1 MDTTTTTRDA
11 MVARLASHR
20 ALGHAPAAE
29 HAWLAEHGTLRTY
42 PAGTLVTAKG
52 AQSRDLLIVLSGHLV
67 IRLDRG
73 AGEHKVFEWRGGDL
87 GGAMPYS
94 RGASPPN
101 DVVADAATEV
111 IAIPLALFPSVIR
124 ECPVSTAA
132 MVHTMI
138 DRARQFTTNDLHD
151 EKLVSLGK
159 LAAGLAH
166 ELNNPASAVM
176 RGAKLLTESLDVSE
190 DAARRLGAAR
200 LSDEQLAMIDELR
213 EMCLKAAPTVT
224 RSTLGRSDREDEL
237 VDWLNDHGADERW
250 AGPLAETGVTT
261 EALDELAHIVEG
273 DVLTA
278 TIAWMS
284 AGCNVRTLAG
294 EIQSAA
300 ERIHQLVGAIKGFTY
315 MDHAQTAEPVDIRQ
329 GIMDTLAVLGG
340 KCRSKNVQ
348 CTLSLADELPLTV
361 GVGAELNQIWMNLI
375 DNALDAVSS
384 EGRIEIRA
392 AQELDRVVVRIA
404 DNGPGIPAELQT
416 RIFEPFFTTKGVGKG
431 TGLGL
436 DIARR
441 MLTRHN
447 GEIALESA
455 PGRTEFQ
462 VRLPIAPG
470 TRRSSTPA
478 SVARQQASL
487 DSCEPRP

>member
-1 MDTTTTTRDA
+1 MDAATSSREA
-11 MVARLASHR
+11 LVARLATHR
-20 ALGHAPAAE
+20 ALGHAPSAE
-29 HAWLAEHGTLRTY
+29 HEWFAEHGTLRTY
-42 PAGTLVTAKG
+42 PVGALVTAKG
-52 AQSRDLLIVLSGHLV
+52 VQSHELLIALSGHLV

-73 AGEHKVFEWRGGDL
+73 AGEHKVFEWRGGDV
-87 GGAMPYS
+87 GGVMPYS

-101 DVVADAATEV
+101 DVIAEEETE
-111 IAIPLALFPSVIR
+111 ILAIPRALFPDVIR
-124 ECPVSTAA
+124 ECPVSTAV

-176 RGAKLLTESLDVSE
+176 RGAKLLTESLDLSE
-190 DAARRLGAAR
+190 GAARRLGAAR

-213 EMCLKAAPTVT
+213 AMCLKAAPTVT

-261 EALDELAHIVEG
+261 EALDELAQIVEG

-294 EIQSAA
+294 EIESAA
-300 ERIHQLVGAIKGFTY
+300 ERIHQLVGSIKGFTY
-315 MDHAQTAEPVDIRQ
+315 MDQAQTAAPVDIRQ

-348 CTLSLADELPLTV
+348 CSLTLADELPLTV
-361 GVGAELNQIWMNLI
+361 GVGAELNQVWMNLI
-375 DNALDAVSS
+375 DNALDAVAS

-392 AQELDRVVVRIA
+392 GQEMDRVVVRIA
-404 DNGPGIPAELQT
+404 DNGPGIPADLQT

-441 MLTRHN
+441 LLKRHN

-455 PGRTEFQ
+455 PGRTEFL

-470 TRRSSTPA
+470 ERRASTPA
-478 SVARQQASL
+478 SVARQTSVP
-487 DSCEPRP
+487 DRCEPHP